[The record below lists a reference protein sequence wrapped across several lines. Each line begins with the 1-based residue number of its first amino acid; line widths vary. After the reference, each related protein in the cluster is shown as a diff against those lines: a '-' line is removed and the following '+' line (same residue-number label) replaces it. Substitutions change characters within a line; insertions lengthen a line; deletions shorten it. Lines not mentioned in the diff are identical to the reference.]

1 MKNLDKKLAKYT
13 KKVKGSKKLTIA
25 IILALVLAAGFYFKS
40 LFVAATVDGTPITR
54 VALVKELESQSGQE
68 TLDSLI
74 TRQLVYQEAEKQ
86 GIEITDVVIEQEIER
101 LRGVVEAQ
109 GTTLDNA
116 LALQG
121 QTEESL
127 KRNIRF
133 QKTIEELLKED
144 VEVTDE
150 EAREFYE
157 QNKDL
162 YEEGAQYEDLEED
175 IKEQLRQQGLQQ
187 EFQGLIQRL
196 REEANINYFVEF

>member
-86 GIEITDVVIEQEIER
+86 GIEITDVVVEQEIER

-175 IKEQLRQQGLQQ
+175 IKEQLKQQGLQQ